1 MGKNTIHN
9 HLTACIIAVLSCA
22 LVPSCQKETIDEQQ
36 TTQANTNT
44 KPEYVAPEEEDVLI
58 EAAEKATLMSHEEK
72 DGVTTFRFTEA
83 FVSEITKKEVALVSI
98 KSEHFYFQSDKH
110 DACILVFKDKKT
122 TKLQYNNDLS
132 LSLDHLTNVLA
143 YPGESVEIAFELT
156 ASGRGGVE
164 ISAEADK
171 GSFELDYNKDRKE
184 GSIHVVLPDEDK
196 SAAHVRLILDDGVN
210 KTYYNIHAEGYYI
223 EFTSVQGGMTLS
235 GEKGEKTTLTV
246 GYITNLAEPALE
258 LSSEN
263 ESVTY
268 EILSST
274 QDEQTGG
281 WESVIEFAFSS
292 DNNTGDDVTA
302 DVTVAERSLRYG
314 KTSVTLI
321 QGTLQPVR
329 KDGQVFF
336 DHWALKK
343 AMNAIADRDGDGEV
357 SFEEALKVTKVNL
370 SHKEITNIH
379 GLEYFKNIEWLDVS
393 HTPVDSLM
401 FNNIESFSK
410 LRYINIEG
418 TKNVVLN
425 IEGTY
430 LYNTTVDHGR
440 VGPLNL
446 QYNEEKIPYASKD
459 FSRDGNWV
467 TLQKHTR
474 GQGIN
479 IIFCSR
485 GIDLDYESG
494 AIYELIENCIETLFS
509 KAPLDYFKDC
519 FDIYVTE
526 HVDKLSTEDINGT
539 LCCTPEQWGKI
550 LDMGTDIAKKQSHQT
565 VIEFQCYQTP
575 WESKT
580 IACSELFHI
589 GWSNHLYMG
598 VGYTRSGNVTSIK
611 TTVIT
616 FVHEMGHNLGG
627 LKDQYKNYYSPNA
640 EYINAS
646 GSGDPEKV
654 LWKRFLDL
662 DNYKGRVGIYK
673 IQDAYY
679 PNDTEQSVMCGCV
692 SSYFDPT
699 TGEYIDNYELSRMHF
714 DSPSRYSFF
723 RNIYMCGKLDYTD
736 DEDIWQQFLEYDVVN
751 NDIPI

>member
-1 MGKNTIHN
+1 MFNFVKHHTTMEKNTIHN
-9 HLTACIIAVLSCA
+9 YLTACIIAVLSCA

-132 LSLDHLTNVLA
+132 LSLDHLTNVQA

-164 ISAEADK
+164 ITAEADK
-171 GSFELDYNKDRKE
+171 GSFELDYKKDRKE

-196 SAAHVRLILDDGVN
+196 SEAHVRLILDDGVN

-379 GLEYFKNIEWLDVS
+379 GLEYFKNIEWLDLS
-393 HTPVDSLM
+393 YNKLDEIIL
-401 FNNIESFSK
+401 NDIGAYSK
-410 LRYINIEG
+410 LKYLNPK
-418 TKNVVLN
+418 KNNPGYKLN
-425 IEGTY
+425 ITGCYPLIEVENWYNPDFTYDLETLPLPYESTDYSHDGTVEIY
-430 LYNTTVDHGR
+430 QEHT
-440 VGPLNL
+440 
-446 QYNEEKIPYASKD
+446 K
-459 FSRDGNWV
+459 GN
-467 TLQKHTR
+467 
-474 GQGIN
+474 GIN
-479 IIFCSR
+479 IVFFSHC
-485 GIDLDYESG
+485 IDVDYDNGMHKVNIDRCVDEFFSY
-494 AIYELIENCIETLFS
+494 APLENFKEYFNIYEFVNIDKTPDDYISFNYKPLSDYQNQFLASLEAKNKPYKVYFLSEVGGCDGMADPFPFSSNYKKVWLLAKGRNHKIAS
-509 KAPLDYFKDC
+509 KAFP
-519 FDIYVTE
+519 
-526 HVDKLSTEDINGT
+526 
-539 LCCTPEQWGKI
+539 
-550 LDMGTDIAKKQSHQT
+550 
-565 VIEFQCYQTP
+565 
-575 WESKT
+575 
-580 IACSELFHI
+580 
-589 GWSNHLYMG
+589 
-598 VGYTRSGNVTSIK
+598 
-611 TTVIT
+611 
-616 FVHEMGHNLGG
+616 HEMGHALAK
-627 LKDQYKNYYSPNA
+627 LADQYKESHYAPNCSYYS
-640 EYINAS
+640 Y
-646 GSGDPEKV
+646 GDDVP
-654 LWKRFLDL
+654 WKKFLTHP
-662 DNYKGRVGIYK
+662 NYKDRVTIY
-673 IQDAYY
+673 DMGWGYY
-679 PNDTEQSVMCGCV
+679 PNNGEYNVMCQGV
-692 SSYFDPT
+692 GKKNIY
-699 TGEYIDNYELSRMHF
+699 F
-714 DSPSRYSFF
+714 DSPSRFSFF
-723 RNIYMCGKLDYTD
+723 CEIYKEANNIPFPDI
-736 DEDIWQQFLEYDVVN
+736 DELFEKFVEYDVVN